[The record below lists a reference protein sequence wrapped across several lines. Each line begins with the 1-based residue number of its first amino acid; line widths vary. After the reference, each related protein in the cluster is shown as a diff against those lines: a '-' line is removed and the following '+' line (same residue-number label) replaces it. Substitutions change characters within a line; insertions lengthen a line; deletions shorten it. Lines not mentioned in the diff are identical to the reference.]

1 MVNNILNNN
10 SNDSKQV
17 RNAVKFISM
26 NLSDEKVIESLRND
40 YGIKISNN
48 MDNLLKIQTLSNW
61 WQEYNT
67 KEFDTLK
74 QYVVYLIARHRYA
87 SYLILLMEGKIS
99 IS

>member
-1 MVNNILNNN
+1 MVNNI
-10 SNDSKQV
+10 SDSKQV
-17 RNAVKFISM
+17 GNAMKFILI

-74 QYVVYLIARHRYA
+74 QYIVSLIAGHRYA
-87 SYLILLMEGKIS
+87 SYLILLIEGKIS